1 MHDNLVKDMQPLK
14 CSEYEFDF
22 FTFSI
27 LCNSVFIII
36 YINFTTYI
44 EEQIIYKSMSN
55 NNNSQDIVEDKK

>member
-27 LCNSVFIII
+27 LCDSVFIII

-44 EEQIIYKSMSN
+44 EEQIYKSMSN